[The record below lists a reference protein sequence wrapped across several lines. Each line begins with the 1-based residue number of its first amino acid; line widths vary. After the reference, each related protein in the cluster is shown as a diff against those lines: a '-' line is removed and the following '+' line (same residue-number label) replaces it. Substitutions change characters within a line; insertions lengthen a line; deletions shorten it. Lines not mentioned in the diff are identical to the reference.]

1 MRTKLGNEHSVVLQL
16 GKDNKKR
23 YQNTWEQSSNSVSND
38 IGVSASHGIDTK
50 SFEPKLDEAPML
62 QRANSVSSHILKRVV
77 SNKSDDLEKDIAE
90 ENEAALKN
98 DVGDLPVDAVSNST
112 FVNQIVDNRTK
123 ASQVAIVNNKSVAY
137 ESNAKEEDRSPSSTA
152 SSAPSMPDLQQ
163 PAINIREM
171 QLPAISTDD
180 LGPWVEPGDGS
191 ICAGADDGAITS
203 TTSTSLSTSSQPEEW
218 MKIFQD
224 FGIDRWTANKP
235 LNYGTLDALTSSAS
249 ANSNT
254 TKSNCPK
261 RRAHPL
267 TAHNASQIA
276 QKEREAAE
284 RKMAAEDE
292 MKQNR
297 GYEGLKDNIFKE
309 LDAELD
315 SCKGGIQ
322 LGLNNFKP
330 KFLTGK
336 VIDSQAEHQKK
347 IEEHKKFT
355 KMAQELKE
363 NDAEKENKEW
373 AVVKHDER
381 TMVRVADLDKKGEE
395 DENQA
400 DPLDLGDWGDDGWSN
415 DSDGDEKRFERA
427 KLPIW
432 MDSWRLLQRFV
443 GAHTIAAL
451 NHYDK
456 EGTIFCLKNI
466 KKEARATQI
475 QFAEFCQKSFPED
488 EDGIPPEAIV
498 PAEQDDDYSVQL
510 PAYEGEG
517 SRYAIILDKILKN
530 TPKRVI
536 HLVDLI
542 ELTRLIDTFDIGT
555 TSSVPTIAEDAW
567 TVIGLIIVERII
579 QNHSTINGA
588 TKELEKF
595 CRDFDIDSDKL
606 DLLRECLRNQ

>member
-292 MKQNR
+292 MKKNR

-315 SCKGGIQ
+315 SWSIQ
-322 LGLNNFKP
+322 LGVNNFKP

-347 IEEHKKFT
+347 MTYKKEDAELANKKVQTERQQLAQRIMQKVQPNLDEAVKELIEEEGIAILLRSEATLFRGPD
-355 KMAQELKE
+355 
-363 NDAEKENKEW
+363 NDITAK
-373 AVVKHDER
+373 
-381 TMVRVADLDKKGEE
+381 VADRLNKKM
-395 DENQA
+395 
-400 DPLDLGDWGDDGWSN
+400 P
-415 DSDGDEKRFERA
+415 
-427 KLPIW
+427 
-432 MDSWRLLQRFV
+432 
-443 GAHTIAAL
+443 
-451 NHYDK
+451 
-456 EGTIFCLKNI
+456 
-466 KKEARATQI
+466 
-475 QFAEFCQKSFPED
+475 
-488 EDGIPPEAIV
+488 
-498 PAEQDDDYSVQL
+498 
-510 PAYEGEG
+510 
-517 SRYAIILDKILKN
+517 
-530 TPKRVI
+530 
-536 HLVDLI
+536 
-542 ELTRLIDTFDIGT
+542 
-555 TSSVPTIAEDAW
+555 
-567 TVIGLIIVERII
+567 
-579 QNHSTINGA
+579 
-588 TKELEKF
+588 
-595 CRDFDIDSDKL
+595 
-606 DLLRECLRNQ
+606 